1 MSAEYV
7 FGIVISILLS
17 ANGIMFRFFISS
29 VKELKTVIQELAL
42 AVRSSQKDIEFI
54 HRELDMHNK
63 SIEKHEKEIDRLKET
78 QN

>member
-1 MSAEYV
+1 MSPEYV

-17 ANGIMFRFFISS
+17 GNGIMFRFFISS
-29 VKELKTVIQELAL
+29 VKDLKIVIQELAL

-54 HRELDMHNK
+54 HRELDIHNK
-63 SIEKHEKEIDRLKET
+63 QIEKHEMEIDRLKDT

>member
-1 MSAEYV
+1 MSPEYV

-17 ANGIMFRFFISS
+17 GNGIMFRFFISS

-63 SIEKHEKEIDRLKET
+63 LIEKHEQEIDRLKEIKE
-78 QN
+78 

>member
-1 MSAEYV
+1 MSPEYV

-17 ANGIMFRFFISS
+17 GNGIMFRFFISS
-29 VKELKTVIQELAL
+29 VKELKKVIQDLAL

-63 SIEKHEKEIDRLKET
+63 LIAKHEKEIDRIKEN

>member
-29 VKELKTVIQELAL
+29 VKELKKVIQDLAL

-63 SIEKHEKEIDRLKET
+63 LISKHEKEIDRLKET